1 MDPRIGSLRSCRRP
15 CPPEPVVGAP
25 FQQQDPGPARANSS
39 TPPMET
45 KNQSVA
51 FRWEKELTPLVE
63 SSFDRLIPNPAQ
75 GAPDLLAAEIPAAVG
90 VVDLLGVK
98 VRTDAVAIRE
108 RLGVGPICSPL
119 RIRVLDLLAAGQIKN
134 ISTLARRLGSSERS
148 LRSSTLVPL
157 GELGLIELHGPQV
170 HSTGCWMPIGEA
182 VTAVELKLSK
192 WRSAL
197 RQADN
202 FSLSADHSWVV
213 LDQARAKG
221 AQDRQDLFRALG
233 VGLATIDEAG
243 AIRTLVRPRLRPPTR
258 WLKALIAERAWA
270 VGQALSEKTQPGIEK
285 TSSRALLHEGRQP
298 FPEANCVF
306 QSGANRG
313 FSLS

>member
-1 MDPRIGSLRSCRRP
+1 
-15 CPPEPVVGAP
+15 
-25 FQQQDPGPARANSS
+25 
-39 TPPMET
+39 MET
-45 KNQSVA
+45 KNQSIA

-98 VRTDAVAIRE
+98 FRADAIALRE
-108 RLGVGPICSPL
+108 RLDVGPICSPL
-119 RIRVLDLLAAGQIKN
+119 RIRVLDLLATGQIKH
-134 ISTLARRLGSSERS
+134 ISTLAKRVSSSERS
-148 LRSSTLVPL
+148 LQSSTLNPL
-157 GELGLIELHGPQV
+157 VELGLIEISGPQV
-170 HSTGCWMPIGEA
+170 HSTGGWVPIGEA

-221 AQDRQDLFRALG
+221 ARQRQDLFRALG

-270 VGQALSEKTQPGIEK
+270 VGQALSEKTQPSIEK
-285 TSSRALLHEGRQP
+285 ACARALLQEGRQP
-298 FPEANCVF
+298 FPETDCIF
-306 QSGANRG
+306 QSGSNRG
-313 FSLS
+313 FTLG